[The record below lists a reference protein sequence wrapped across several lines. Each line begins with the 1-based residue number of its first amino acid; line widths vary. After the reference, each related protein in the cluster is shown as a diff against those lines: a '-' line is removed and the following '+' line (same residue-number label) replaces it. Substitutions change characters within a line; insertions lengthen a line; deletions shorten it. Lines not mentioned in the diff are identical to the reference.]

1 MIIHLAGA
9 TTCCRRAV
17 VYVFANLSEI
27 MALIQ
32 KMVLSYGV
40 LGKVGETSEATACAQ
55 AVPMTA
61 KRESLGKGRGT
72 GDLQAGLGVH
82 RISSHC
88 RPKDCGCFSFLFL

>member
-1 MIIHLAGA
+1 MSVLD
-9 TTCCRRAV
+9 
-17 VYVFANLSEI
+17 NLSEI

-32 KMVLSYGV
+32 EMVLSYGA

-61 KRESLGKGRGT
+61 KRESLGEGREGT

-82 RISSHC
+82 SISSHC
-88 RPKDCGCFSFLFL
+88 RPKDLRVLQFLLPVKRGE

>member
-1 MIIHLAGA
+1 M
-9 TTCCRRAV
+9 
-17 VYVFANLSEI
+17 YVLDNLSEI

-61 KRESLGKGRGT
+61 KRESLGEGREGNR
-72 GDLQAGLGVH
+72 GPA
-82 RISSHC
+82 S
-88 RPKDCGCFSFLFL
+88 RPWCTQYFLPL